1 MKINV
6 KHVSAVGVCL
16 VISFWICLWFHL
28 SSGLTLLHLKKK
40 KKKCPLLIV
49 KPASFAGV
57 PCSCRQRGNGLCFSF
72 PFLWF
77 CMGT

>member
-40 KKKCPLLIV
+40 KKVPL
-49 KPASFAGV
+49 AD
-57 PCSCRQRGNGLCFSF
+57 C
-72 PFLWF
+72 
-77 CMGT
+77 